1 MNTLWILFWTF
12 LKIGLFSIG
21 GGYAVIPLIQEQV
34 VESCGWISAK
44 TFSDII
50 TISQMTPGPLAVNTS
65 TFVGLQIA
73 GIGGAAAATA
83 GCVLCGVV
91 ISLALFRFFRKHQDS
106 SYIFEL
112 LKGLKSASLGLIIS
126 AAATIFLLALF
137 GSQTIRPE
145 DMLHNLNL
153 PAALLFLAGF
163 FILRRKNAVL
173 YFDAFVRRRRTVF
186 LSLTYCVRLPYAIY
200 PRFRILKSLWAS
212 RCASFLAISCRL
224 S

>member
-12 LKIGLFSIG
+12 FKIGLFSIG

-73 GIGGAAAATA
+73 GIGGAVAATA

-126 AAATIFLLALF
+126 AAATILLLALF
-137 GSQTIRPE
+137 GSQTIKPE

-163 FILRRKNAVL
+163 FILRRKKCGPVL
-173 YFDAFVRRRRTVF
+173 
-186 LSLTYCVRLPYAIY
+186 LMLL
-200 PRFRILKSLWAS
+200 
-212 RCASFLAISCRL
+212 CRGAGL
-224 S
+224 FFYL